1 MNKTTISKKRIICI
15 CFALLLS
22 IFAIT
27 STTASAKTITG
38 NGGTIV
44 MDYI

>member
-27 STTASAKTITG
+27 STTYSGSVVKTKI
-38 NGGTIV
+38 
-44 MDYI
+44 